1 MESQSKSCACTQ
13 NLPPGSSSADSSWA
27 AVGKMSGRG
36 REHGAERDISPED
49 TDVALMGLPGGL
61 ANLAVPSRSTLAVH
75 LELAVES
82 SQINRLA
89 VFQFE

>member
-1 MESQSKSCACTQ
+1 MLPIKIFPRVILCRLVTGSGGENDRKSA
-13 NLPPGSSSADSSWA
+13 
-27 AVGKMSGRG
+27 
-36 REHGAERDISPED
+36 REHGAERHISPED

-82 SQINRLA
+82 TQIDRLA
-89 VFQFE
+89 VFQLE

>member
-1 MESQSKSCACTQ
+1 MLPIKIFPRVIICRLVTGSGGKNERESA
-13 NLPPGSSSADSSWA
+13 
-27 AVGKMSGRG
+27 
-36 REHGAERDISPED
+36 REHGAERHISPED

-82 SQINRLA
+82 TQIDRLA
-89 VFQFE
+89 VFQLE